1 MCIGLYVSPVMEDAG
16 RCVYRCLYYMGY
28 MYVCSTVVVVM
39 LMMIEGPEHGLAYA
53 FETLT
58 IP

>member
-1 MCIGLYVSPVMEDAG
+1 MCYVYIMLVSVIYYL
-16 RCVYRCLYYMGY
+16 CV
-28 MYVCSTVVVVM
+28 VESSNVVL

-58 IP
+58 IL

>member
-1 MCIGLYVSPVMEDAG
+1 MCYVYITGMLVSVI
-16 RCVYRCLYYMGY
+16 YYLCL
-28 MYVCSTVVVVM
+28 VKSSKVLL

-58 IP
+58 NSRIL

>member
-1 MCIGLYVSPVMEDAG
+1 MLVNV
-16 RCVYRCLYYMGY
+16 VYYLG
-28 MYVCSTVVVVM
+28 VVKSSNGVL

>member
-1 MCIGLYVSPVMEDAG
+1 MGIRRLVGVGLVCACNMVGGGSYISVSD
-16 RCVYRCLYYMGY
+16 
-28 MYVCSTVVVVM
+28 STNLAM

-58 IP
+58 IL